1 MSWMGCFTELV
12 QSGTSLFS
20 GESEDWEVV
29 VGLLT
34 WEDVDTELVGRV
46 GAATEDG
53 PERAVLVRPPEIPS
67 VDGSLELTGIS
78 LCPTEGVTLGAET
91 GEGGIAFG
99 ANPNNGGS
107 MGWVGSRG
115 GCTEAGALVKAGEA
129 ILEQDSGEEFTGAE
143 ASEIPSV
150 DVSLELTGISLCP
163 IVGVNVGAETGE
175 GGLASGDK
183 TNSGGSA
190 GWADSGGGCTGA
202 PEAETEAGS
211 SVEAG
216 AAMLE
221 LGPGGEFIGGVA
233 D

>member
-1 MSWMGCFTELV
+1 MTV
-12 QSGTSLFS
+12 SGTLLFS
-20 GESEDWEVV
+20 DEAEDWEVV

-34 WEDVDTELVGRV
+34 WEDVDLELVGRV

-53 PERAVLVRPPEIPS
+53 PERAVLVRPPEIPI

-91 GEGGIAFG
+91 GEGGIACG
-99 ANPNNGGS
+99 ANTNIGGS
-107 MGWVGSRG
+107 VGWAGSLG
-115 GCTEAGALVKAGEA
+115 GCTEDSRAETKAGGSVKAGET
-129 ILEQDSGEEFTGAE
+129 ILEQDSGEEFIGAE
-143 ASEIPSV
+143 APEIPSV
-150 DVSLELTGISLCP
+150 DVSLELTGTSLCP

-183 TNSGGSA
+183 ADSGRSA

-202 PEAETEAGS
+202 PEAEAKAGA

-216 AAMLE
+216 AAMLG
-221 LGPGGEFIGGVA
+221 LGGEFIGGVA